1 MGKKLNNAPV
11 YYTVAQV
18 QFNPVLNLD
27 AYVPAIQAKMRERHF
42 PDFKQDVVQ
51 RLVLPFG
58 TVEPGQLA
66 APTVTPQSRYQFGD
80 ISGSARFVL
89 ETNALSF
96 QTADYETFEAFSET
110 LLAGLGVVHDALHLD
125 FIERIGLRYLD
136 AVQPS
141 GETESL
147 RDFLVQE
154 VLGLS
159 LRADVQLQHSVSE
172 TVVATPAGQ
181 LVSRVL
187 IRHGQVGLP
196 LELTALAPK
205 IDPRFTQR
213 VGLHAIIDTDA
224 STTQREAFDL
234 TNIGTQLTGLHDE
247 IDKCFKAIVT
257 KHALAAWT

>member
-18 QFNPVLNLD
+18 QFNPILNLD
-27 AYVPAIQAKMRERHF
+27 GYLPAIQAKMREKHF
-42 PDFKQDVVQ
+42 PDFKQEVVQ

-58 TVEPGQLA
+58 AVEPSQIA

-80 ISGSARFVL
+80 ILGRTRFVL

-96 QTADYETFEAFSET
+96 QTTDYETFEAFSAT
-110 LLAGLGVVHDALHLD
+110 LLTGLGIVHDALHLD

-136 AVQPS
+136 AVQPLE
-141 GETESL
+141 GKESL
-147 RDFLVQE
+147 RDFLVPA

-159 LRADVQLQHSVSE
+159 LRDDVQHQHSVSE
-172 TVVATPAGQ
+172 TVMTAPAGQ

-187 IRHGQVGLP
+187 ILHGQIGLP
-196 LELTALAPK
+196 LELAALAPQ

-213 VGLHAIIDTDA
+213 AGLHAIIDTDA
-224 STTQREAFDL
+224 SMTQREVFDL
-234 TNIGTQLTGLHDE
+234 SNVKARLTALHDE
-247 IDKCFKAIVT
+247 IDKCFKSIVT
-257 KHALAAWT
+257 KHALAAWA